1 MGVFADDGHPVNVHK
16 MKAGMASAKHIA
28 SAMTRLK
35 KLAEVVKAF
44 TVQYL

>member
-1 MGVFADDGHPVNVHK
+1 MGFSADGHPVNVQK
-16 MKAGMASAKHIA
+16 MKAGMESAKHIA
-28 SAMTRLK
+28 SAMNRLK